1 MTQPAK
7 AQWLADKAQERAEYY
22 YTTAYK
28 RWAMELSHDKNI
40 VIAKDIA
47 IFVVNEFWIQ
57 TEDDFWA
64 AVRKQLVESNHNQLY
79 KP

>member
-1 MTQPAK
+1 MTEKQH
-7 AQWLADKAQERAEYY
+7 WLADKAQERAEYY

-28 RWAMELSHDKNI
+28 RWALELSHDKNTI
-40 VIAKDIA
+40 IAKDIA

-57 TEDDFWA
+57 TEDEFWT
-64 AVRKQLVESNHNQLY
+64 AVRKRLVESNHTQLY